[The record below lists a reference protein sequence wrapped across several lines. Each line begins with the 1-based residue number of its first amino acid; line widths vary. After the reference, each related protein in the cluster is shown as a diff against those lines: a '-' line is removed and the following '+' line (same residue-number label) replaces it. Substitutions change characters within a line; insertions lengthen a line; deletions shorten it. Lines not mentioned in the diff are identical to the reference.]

1 MGKFNVTDWGGV
13 AEILGR
19 PLRFYYDGQ
28 KGRLTFKDIA
38 SDEAQKVLAVLALGG
53 VAAIKEAPAQTEE
66 PRIETRATKTGRTS
80 SKEPNEQNVPKPETK
95 PAATTSATPAPTPI
109 PAAIPGAPAEDRNTG
124 ASCPECGL
132 MLWRIPTGGVGCAK
146 DHYWTSTAAALN
158 EPSLSSKSALAERI
172 AKESKPAETPAQPA
186 NTVEAKPEPEA
197 KPAATAPESKPAEG
211 QPDPWGLTPD
221 GSAPDGEER
230 PKRTTRRSSKPA
242 EEPTPAPA
250 AAPATV
256 QAPAP
261 APATTAAP
269 AAPAAPAST
278 LPDGARYD
286 LEMLRKAPRLAAVL
300 DHLIRKGYKT
310 EQQMID
316 ACKQV
321 ASEVPVI
328 GRVNNLDERIKV
340 TLTRMGYPEMWTEE
354 ASA

>member
-28 KGRLTFKDIA
+28 KGRLAFKDIA
-38 SDEAQKVLAVLALGG
+38 SDEAQKVLAVLSLGG
-53 VAAIKEAPAQTEE
+53 VAAIKETPAQPEE
-66 PRIETRATKTGRTS
+66 PKVETKATKTGRIS
-80 SKEPNEQNVPKPETK
+80 NKELNEQNAPKPDK
-95 PAATTSATPAPTPI
+95 PAATTTATPAPASV
-109 PAAIPGAPAEDRNTG
+109 PAAIPGAPVEDRNTG

-158 EPSLSSKSALAERI
+158 EPSLSSKSALLERI
-172 AKESKPAETPAQPA
+172 HSKPAETPAQSA
-186 NTVEAKPEPEA
+186 STVEAKPEPEA
-197 KPAATAPESKPAEG
+197 KPAAAAPESKPAEG

-230 PKRTTRRSSKPA
+230 PKRTTRRTNKSA

-250 AAPATV
+250 AAPASV

-261 APATTAAP
+261 APATTA